1 MRGGGTKNVPGW
13 GQAAGS
19 VEMRAEFPS
28 SLDAESAV
36 LGAILLDNDV
46 YKQVA
51 EVLISEDFSHDGH
64 RRIFARMAALGQE
77 GVGIDPVTLTE
88 ELVRTGELE
97 AVGGPSYMA
106 SLTEGL
112 PRSVNAIHYAS
123 LVKEKAIRR
132 KVMRAGQTLID
143 RASDSGTELAYTLDY
158 LQKAGRE
165 IVSAQHTDGVWA
177 ERKLPFRTAAQIETE
192 TPATVDWIASPWVA
206 AGAITELDG
215 KVKAAGKTTLLLEM
229 CRAILDGEPF
239 MDELTSTTPIVYL
252 TEQNSPSFRVAM
264 ERAGLLGRD
273 DFIVLAWADTV
284 GVRREVVVQKA
295 VSECKRR
302 GARLLVV
309 DTMAQFA
316 GLQGDAENNAGNAL
330 EAIRPLQ
337 LAAAEGLGVV
347 FSRHERKSGGEVGD
361 SGRGSSAFGGAVDS
375 IVTLRRP
382 EGRTRPTVREIR
394 AISRFSEVPNEL
406 FIELTSDG
414 YVAHG
419 TEGALAAKEAE
430 EAILSALPK
439 QENEALELNRLREVT
454 GVARSTAQRAIQSL
468 VDQGKAFPVGEG
480 KKGDLV
486 RYYAPEI
493 HSAQTTSPIGAE
505 RNAETNEPSTRA
517 VPLVPSPA
525 PSGTKDD
532 EGGSRTEPNVS
543 VPPPDKEVLE
553 Y

>member
-1 MRGGGTKNVPGW
+1 MNLQIPASPDSER
-13 GQAAGS
+13 
-19 VEMRAEFPS
+19 
-28 SLDAESAV
+28 AV
-36 LGAILLDNDV
+36 LGAILLDNAA
-46 YKQVA
+46 YGQAA
-51 EVLISEDFSHDGH
+51 EVLTFEDFYHDGN
-64 RRIFARMAALGQE
+64 RRIFSRMAKLAEAGRP
-77 GVGIDPVTLTE
+77 IDPVTLTE
-88 ELVRTGELE
+88 ELLRTAELE
-97 AVGGPSYMA
+97 AMGGPSYLA

-112 PRSVNAIHYAS
+112 PRSTNVVHYAS
-123 LVKEKAIRR
+123 IVKEQSIRR
-132 KVMRAGQTLID
+132 KTICVGQTLID
-143 RASDSGTELAYTLDY
+143 RASDSGTELSSTLDY
-158 LQKAGRE
+158 LQEASRE
-165 IVSAQHTDGVWA
+165 IASAQYRDAVWA

-192 TPATVDWIASPWVA
+192 TAASVDWIASPWVA

-215 KVKAAGKTTLLLEM
+215 KVKAAWKTTLLLEM

-284 GVRREVVVQKA
+284 GVRWEVVVHKA

-330 EAIRPLQ
+330 EAIGPLQ

-406 FIELTSDG
+406 VIELTTDG

-439 QENEALELNRLREVT
+439 GESEALELNKLREVT
-454 GVARSTAQRAIQSL
+454 GVARSTAQRVIQSL
-468 VDQGKAFPVGEG
+468 VDQGKALPVGEG
-480 KKGDLV
+480 KKGDPL
-486 RYYAPEI
+486 RYCAPEI

-505 RNAETNEPSTRA
+505 RNAEPVVQEVA
-517 VPLVPSPA
+517 AKEGSP
-525 PSGTKDD
+525 
-532 EGGSRTEPNVS
+532 VQ
-543 VPPPDKEVLE
+543 
-553 Y
+553 